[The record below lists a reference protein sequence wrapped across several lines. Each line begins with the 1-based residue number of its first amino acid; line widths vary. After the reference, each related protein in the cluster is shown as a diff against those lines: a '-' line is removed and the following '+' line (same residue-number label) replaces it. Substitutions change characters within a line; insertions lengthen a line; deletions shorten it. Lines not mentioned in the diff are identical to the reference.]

1 MLLALVFLALQTI
14 PNAPLTTAEEKGKL
28 GAQCEC
34 KYAAMHVFTLKST
47 TIFSL
52 I

>member
-1 MLLALVFLALQTI
+1 MLLVLVFLALQTI

-28 GAQCEC
+28 SVQCEC
-34 KYAAMHVFTLKST
+34 KYAAMLTLKST